1 MCRVTGKVFCVV
13 PGIAG
18 DIGVV
23 KAGVGLLVAVVVPVF
38 DMRSP
43 SRHLIA
49 RFDSMGKSHIRDRHL
64 RFEHRLSAL
73 AWLGPAWPHAYTL
86 YSMTNKSS

>member
-1 MCRVTGKVFCVV
+1 MCCVAGKVFCVV
-13 PGIAG
+13 PGIAD

-23 KAGVGLLVAVVVPVF
+23 KAGVGLPLAVVVPVF

-49 RFDSMGKSHIRDRHL
+49 RFEDIG
-64 RFEHRLSAL
+64 
-73 AWLGPAWPHAYTL
+73 
-86 YSMTNKSS
+86 N

>member
-1 MCRVTGKVFCVV
+1 MYCVVGKVFCVV

-49 RFDSMGKSHIRDRHL
+49 RFDTMVMSHIRVDRNL
-64 RFEHRLSAL
+64 RFELRLHLGL
-73 AWLGPAWPHAYTL
+73 ACSRVATCVHTVLHDQQKL
-86 YSMTNKSS
+86 